1 MVDQLKGLF
10 GGGSS
15 DDDAKK
21 AESDAKTESAPNA
34 DTQLKGMFG
43 GGNSSDAGKKD
54 DDGHNDFV
62 KRYTTGDP
70 NEGYSEDE
78 AKQQFQ
84 KVLKTAS
91 PAQLQTAL
99 KKTVENLPES
109 QRAELG
115 QMMKD
120 RQQGKNLVQ
129 IQHSGDSSTATSS
142 QASGGLDDVLGGLL
156 GGSGGGGLGDVLGGL
171 LGGSSGGSSS
181 SGSSGGGLGDVLGGL
196 LGGSDSGDAKA
207 TPQSGATTGSTSG
220 GSSGGGIG
228 DLLGSLLSG
237 PQGKAIMGGI
247 AAFAMQ
253 QMQGSKDDNK

>member
-21 AESDAKTESAPNA
+21 SESTPKAESAPKA

-43 GGNSSDAGKKD
+43 GGSATDGDKKD

-91 PAQLQTAL
+91 PDQIQSAL
-99 KKTVENLPES
+99 KKTVENLPEN

-129 IQHSGDSSTATSS
+129 IQHSGDSSTTTTP

-156 GGSGGGGLGDVLGGL
+156 GGLM
-171 LGGSSGGSSS
+171 GGSSGGSSS
-181 SGSSGGGLGDVLGGL
+181 GGSGGLGDILGGL

-220 GSSGGGIG
+220 GSSSGGIG
-228 DLLGSLLSG
+228 DLLGGLLSG

-253 QMQGSKDDNK
+253 AMQGDKDDKK

>member
-1 MVDQLKGLF
+1 MVDQLKGIFGGGSDDDAKKPEPENQSGTELKGLF

-15 DDDAKK
+15 DKVD
-21 AESDAKTESAPNA
+21 E
-34 DTQLKGMFG
+34 
-43 GGNSSDAGKKD
+43 KD
-54 DDGHNDFV
+54 VDFV

-78 AKQQFQ
+78 AKQEFQ

-91 PAQLQTAL
+91 PDQLQHAF
-99 KKTVENLPES
+99 KRTVENLPEN

-115 QMMKD
+115 QMIKD

-129 IQHSGDSSTATSS
+129 IQHTDGTSTAGT
-142 QASGGLDDVLGGLL
+142 QGGGGLDDILGGLL
-156 GGSGGGGLGDVLGGL
+156 GGSGGGGIGDILGGL

-181 SGSSGGGLGDVLGGL
+181 GRGGGLDDMLGGL
-196 LGGSDSGDAKA
+196 LGGSDSGD
-207 TPQSGATTGSTSG
+207 TRTTTQSGATTGSG
-220 GSSGGGIG
+220 SGGGMG
-228 DLLGSLLSG
+228 DLLGGLLSG

-253 QMQGSKDDNK
+253 AMQGGKDKR

>member
-1 MVDQLKGLF
+1 MF

-15 DDDAKK
+15 TDGDNK
-21 AESDAKTESAPNA
+21 A
-34 DTQLKGMFG
+34 
-43 GGNSSDAGKKD
+43 

-78 AKQQFQ
+78 ARQQFQ

-91 PAQLQTAL
+91 PDQIQMAF
-99 KKTVENLPES
+99 KKTVENLPEN

-129 IQHSGDSSTATSS
+129 IQHSGDSSTATTS

-156 GGSGGGGLGDVLGGL
+156 GGSGGGLGDILGGL
-171 LGGSSGGSSS
+171 MGGSSGGS
-181 SGSSGGGLGDVLGGL
+181 GGGGGLGDILGGL

-207 TPQSGATTGSTSG
+207 TAQSGATATPSAG
-220 GSSGGGIG
+220 GSSGGGMG
-228 DLLGSLLSG
+228 DLLGGLLSG

-253 QMQGSKDDNK
+253 AMQGGKDDKK